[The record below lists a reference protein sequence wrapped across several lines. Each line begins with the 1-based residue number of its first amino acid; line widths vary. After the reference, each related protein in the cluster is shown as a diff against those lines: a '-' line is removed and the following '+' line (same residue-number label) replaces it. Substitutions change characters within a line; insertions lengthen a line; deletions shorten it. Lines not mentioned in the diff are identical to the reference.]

1 VHFGEP
7 LPVINVSQ
15 VRKLGPFRY
24 PGGKTW
30 FFPYFAAWLRWMLPR
45 RPDLEPHL
53 VEPFA
58 GGASVGLNA
67 LAEGLVERLT
77 LVEIDLGV
85 ATFWK
90 VVFSEE
96 SPLLIEKILRFEPT
110 LENAERALS
119 EEGGDEVDLAF
130 RVLLRNRIAYGGI
143 LAKGAG
149 RMRRGEDGRGPFS
162 RWYPETLARRIE
174 ALHGLRSRVE
184 VVHGDG
190 VRFLAESAQRPLV
203 FFVDPPYTA
212 GGGPGGRL
220 YRYAEVD
227 HGTLL
232 RLLARLKGE
241 FLATY
246 NDAEEVVRLA
256 EEAGLDHLRVPML
269 ARKGKVVKELVLC
282 RDASWAAEIVS
293 PTAPSPKGR

>member
-1 VHFGEP
+1 VYFGEP
-7 LPVINVSQ
+7 FPVINVSQ
-15 VRKLGPFRY
+15 VNKLSPFRY

-30 FFPYFAAWLRWMLPR
+30 FFPYFAAWLRWTRPR
-45 RPDLEPHL
+45 RQDLELHL

-67 LAEGLVERLT
+67 LAGGLVERLT
-77 LVEIDLGV
+77 LVEIDPGV
-85 ATFWK
+85 ATFWR

-96 SPLLIEKILRFEPT
+96 AGLLVEKIRRFEPT
-110 LENAERALS
+110 PENAERTLS
-119 EEGGDEVDLAF
+119 EEGGDEADVAF
-130 RVLLRNRIAYGGI
+130 RVLLRNRIGYGGI
-143 LAKGAG
+143 MAKGAG
-149 RMRRGEDGRGPFS
+149 RMRRGEGGRGLFS
-162 RWYPETLARRIE
+162 RWYPATLVKRIE
-174 ALHGLRSRVE
+174 HLHGLRSRVK

-190 VRFLAESAQRPLV
+190 MHFLAENAHRPFI

-212 GGGPGGRL
+212 GRGPGHRL

-227 HGTLL
+227 HGGLL
-232 RLLARLKGE
+232 RLLARVKGE

-246 NDAEEVVRLA
+246 NEAEEVVRLA

-269 ARKGKVVKELVLC
+269 ARRGKLAKELVLC